1 MLPTMDL
8 IGRPNVGKST
18 LFNFLTRT
26 REAIVADFPGLTRD
40 RKYGRGKVGD
50 TAYLVV
56 DTGGLS
62 FEEEGIDALM
72 AQQTQIAIADSDII
86 FFMVD
91 GRGGLTSSDE
101 EIANQMR
108 QLDKP
113 VYLLV
118 NKTDG
123 VDEQIA
129 CADFYSLGLGELY
142 PVSATQGRHMRQLMD
157 NVLGALPQEN
167 ESHKEEDHGV
177 RIAVL
182 GRPNV
187 GKSTLINR
195 LIGEERV
202 VTFDM
207 PGTTRDTV
215 DVPFEYQGKPYTLI
229 DTAGI
234 RRRSK
239 VHETVEKFSVIKAI
253 QAIEDCQ
260 VVILV
265 MDAHSGISDQDVTLL
280 GYILDAGRALLIAIN
295 KWDGMD
301 VDDRDQ
307 IKQDLD
313 RKLTFI
319 DYAEFHYISAL
330 HGTGVGHLFDTVN
343 KAYASAMSDFKTQR
357 LTQILEHAI
366 AQHQPPLV
374 RGHRI
379 KLRYAHQGGK
389 NPPIIVIHG
398 NGTEAVPEA
407 YTRYLMSTYRKQL
420 RLTGTPVR
428 IEYKTGKNPYKDKRN
443 KLTPR
448 QVARKKRLM
457 KWVKSKKK

>member
-1 MLPTMDL
+1 M
-8 IGRPNVGKST
+8 
-18 LFNFLTRT
+18 
-26 REAIVADFPGLTRD
+26 
-40 RKYGRGKVGD
+40 
-50 TAYLVV
+50 
-56 DTGGLS
+56 
-62 FEEEGIDALM
+62 EEGIDALM

-101 EIANQMR
+101 EIANQLR
-108 QLDKP
+108 QLKKP

-123 VDEQIA
+123 IDEQIA

-142 PVSATQGRHMRQLMD
+142 PVSATQGRHMRQLI
-157 NVLGALPQEN
+157 NKVLGALPQQISETT
-167 ESHKEEDHGV
+167 EAHGV

-202 VTFDM
+202 VAFDM

-229 DTAGI
+229 DTAGV
-234 RRRSK
+234 RRRSR
-239 VHETVEKFSVIKAI
+239 VHEAVEKFSVIKAI
-253 QAIEDCQ
+253 QAIEDSQ

-265 MDAHSGISDQDVTLL
+265 MDAQEGISDQDVTILS
-280 GYILDAGRALLIAIN
+280 YILDAGRALLIAVN
-295 KWDGMD
+295 KWDGMHP
-301 VDDRDQ
+301 DDRDQ
-307 IKQDLD
+307 VKKDLD
-313 RKLTFI
+313 RKLTFL

-330 HGTGVGHLFDTVN
+330 HGTGVGLLFDSVN
-343 KAYASAMSDFKTQR
+343 KAYASAMSDLKTQR

-366 AQHQPPLV
+366 SQHQPPLV

-379 KLRYAHQGGK
+379 KLRYAHQGGR
-389 NPPIIVIHG
+389 NPPVIVIHG
-398 NGTEAVPEA
+398 NQTDSVPEA
-407 YTRYLMSTYRKQL
+407 YTRYLMNTYRKQL

-428 IEYKTGKNPYKDKRN
+428 IEYKTSQNPYKDKRN

-448 QVARKKRLM
+448 QLSRKKRLM
-457 KWVKSKKK
+457 KWVKRKK

>member
-1 MLPTMDL
+1 MLPTIAL

-40 RKYGRGKVGD
+40 RKYGRGKVGE

-62 FEEEGIDALM
+62 FEEDGIDALM
-72 AQQTQIAIADSDII
+72 ARQTQIAIADSDVI

-91 GRGGLTSSDE
+91 GRGGLTSSDQ
-101 EIANQMR
+101 EIANQLR
-108 QLDKP
+108 QLNKP

-129 CADFYSLGLGELY
+129 CADFYSLGLGEMY
-142 PVSATQGRHMRQLMD
+142 PVSATQGRHMRKLM
-157 NVLGALPQEN
+157 NHVLNNLPQEVIRP
-167 ESHKEEDHGV
+167 EETHGV

-202 VTFDM
+202 VTYDM

-215 DVPFEYQGKPYTLI
+215 DVPFEYEGKPYTLI
-229 DTAGI
+229 DTAGV

-239 VHETVEKFSVIKAI
+239 VKEAVEKFSVIKAI
-253 QAIEDCQ
+253 QAIEDSQ

-280 GYILDAGRALLIAIN
+280 GYILDAGRALLIAVN

-301 VDDRDQ
+301 LDDRDQ
-307 IKQDLD
+307 VKQDLD

-330 HGTGVGHLFDTVN
+330 HGTGVGHLFETVN
-343 KAYASAMSDFKTQR
+343 KAYLSAMSEFKTQR
-357 LTQILEHAI
+357 LTQILEYAI

-389 NPPIIVIHG
+389 NPPLIIIHG
-398 NGTEAVPEA
+398 NQTEAVPDA

-420 RLTGTPVR
+420 RLTGTPVS
-428 IEYKTGKNPYKDKRN
+428 IEYKTGKNPFKDKRN
-443 KLTPR
+443 KLSPR

-457 KWVKSKKK
+457 KWVKSKK

>member
-1 MLPTMDL
+1 MLPTIAL

-62 FEEEGIDALM
+62 FEEDGIDALM
-72 AQQTQIAIADSDII
+72 AHQTQIAIADSDVI

-101 EIANQMR
+101 EIANQLR

-129 CADFYSLGLGELY
+129 CADFYSLGLGDMY
-142 PVSATQGRHMRQLMD
+142 PVSATQGRHMRKLM
-157 NVLGALPQEN
+157 NHVL
-167 ESHKEEDHGV
+167 SHMPPEVIRSEEAHGV

-215 DVPFEYQGKPYTLI
+215 DVPFEYEGKPYTLI
-229 DTAGI
+229 DTAGV

-239 VHETVEKFSVIKAI
+239 VKDTVEKFSVIKAI
-253 QAIEDCQ
+253 QAIEDSQ

-280 GYILDAGRALLIAIN
+280 GYILDAGRALLIAVN

-301 VDDRDQ
+301 PDDHDQ
-307 IKQDLD
+307 VKQDLD

-330 HGTGVGHLFDTVN
+330 HGTGVGHLFETVN
-343 KAYASAMSDFKTQR
+343 KAYTSAMSEFKTQR
-357 LTQILEHAI
+357 LTQILEYAI

-389 NPPIIVIHG
+389 NPPLIIIHG
-398 NGTEAVPEA
+398 NQTEAVPEA

-420 RLTGTPVR
+420 RLTGTPVS

-443 KLTPR
+443 KLSPR

-457 KWVKSKKK
+457 KWVKSKKQ